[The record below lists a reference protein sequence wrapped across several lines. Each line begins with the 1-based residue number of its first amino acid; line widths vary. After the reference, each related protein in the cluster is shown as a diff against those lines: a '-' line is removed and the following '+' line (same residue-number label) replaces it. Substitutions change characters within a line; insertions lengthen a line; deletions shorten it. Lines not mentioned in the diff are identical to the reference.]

1 MLDLRQRSLE
11 PELMDGDDICFEE
24 FHHCLQSL
32 ETINHLT
39 LAYRPT
45 LNWLGEALRGG
56 EACIL
61 DAGCGGGDMLRRI
74 EGRARRRNWTVSL
87 IGVDRNPW
95 SKRSASLASPDTS
108 IRYETQDIFHFD
120 PRRQVDIIVCSLFTH
135 HLDDEQLLRFLRWI
149 DARARRGWFIND
161 LHRHPIPYYFIKA
174 ATRVF
179 SRNRLIR
186 HDAAVSVARAFSAA
200 DWRDSLQR
208 AGLRGPVRV
217 QRFFPFRLCV
227 SCLKA

>member
-1 MLDLRQRSLE
+1 LRQRSNA
-11 PELMDGDDICFEE
+11 PELMDGEDISFEE
-24 FHHCLQSL
+24 FHHCLQGL

-45 LNWLGEALRGG
+45 LNWLRKAMRGG
-56 EACIL
+56 GASIL
-61 DAGCGGGDMLRRI
+61 DAGCGGGDMLRRL
-74 EGRARRRNWTVSL
+74 EGRARRHYWVVSL

-95 SKRSASLASPDTS
+95 SKRSASLVSPDSS

-120 PRRQVDIIVCSLFTH
+120 PRQEVDLIICSLFTH
-135 HLDDEQLLRFLRWI
+135 HLDDEQLPRFLRWL

-161 LHRHPIPYYFIKA
+161 LHRHPVPYYFIKG
-174 ATRVF
+174 ATRLL

-186 HDAAVSVARAFSAA
+186 HDAAVSVARSFTAA

-208 AGLRGPVRV
+208 ADLRRPVLL
-217 QRFFPFRLCV
+217 QRHFPFRLCV
-227 SCLKA
+227 SCLKP